1 MRAEQA
7 AMLEVWPDVEGRRA
21 VDLACGTGRYVQL
34 LKQGGAR
41 HVVGLDLSRGMLSRV
56 ADASRVQAD
65 MTQLPFAS
73 DVFDVAVCALAVGHV
88 DLQVW
93 THEAGRVL
101 DRSGVLL
108 YSDFHPEADR
118 AGLTRSFRDA
128 ADRKWV
134 LPHNRYEIAHHEAAL
149 AAAGLGLERLH
160 EIRVG
165 REFTETFPGCERFYR
180 EWAGLPLV
188 LVIRAYK

>member
-1 MRAEQA
+1 
-7 AMLEVWPDVEGRRA
+7 MLDVWPAVKGRQA
-21 VDLACGTGRYVQL
+21 LDLACGTGRYVQL
-34 LKQGGAR
+34 LQQGGVR

-65 MTQLPFAS
+65 MMQLPFAS
-73 DVFDVAVCALAVGHV
+73 DTFDVVVCALAVGHV

-93 THEAGRVL
+93 AHEAGRVL

-108 YSDFHPEADR
+108 YSDFHPEAAR

-128 ADRKWV
+128 EDRKWI
-134 LPHNRYEIAHHEAAL
+134 LPHRRHEIAHHEAAL
-149 AAAGLGLERLH
+149 AAAGLEPDGVH

-188 LVIRAYK
+188 LVIRAFK